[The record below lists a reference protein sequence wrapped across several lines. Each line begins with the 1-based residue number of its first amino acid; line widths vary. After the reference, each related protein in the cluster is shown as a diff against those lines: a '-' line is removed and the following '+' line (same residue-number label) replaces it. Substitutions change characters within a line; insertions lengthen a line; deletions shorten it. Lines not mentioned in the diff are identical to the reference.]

1 MEFRGEVTTSL
12 GRRES
17 FLCEGVFEDVQDLK
31 AKAYYVSFIFCW
43 NKSSQT
49 LWLKIAHLLSYGTRA
64 QKFRICLSEP
74 KSRCQQDWFLLETMG
89 ESVSLPFPASRNRLL
104 FLALG
109 PVLHLQSQ
117 QCGFFKQISVIILSW
132 ALTLLPPSF
141 PYKNTSDHLGPS

>member
-89 ESVSLPFPASRNRLL
+89 ESVSLPFPASRNRTHSLGHGPLL
-104 FLALG
+104 LSSKTALLGQVFLSG
-109 PVLHLQSQ
+109 SP
-117 QCGFFKQISVIILSW
+117 
-132 ALTLLPPSF
+132 LLPLSPT
-141 PYKNTSDHLGPS
+141 YKDTCDYIGPTQYNPE